1 MELTEEEHQ
10 TNRNI
15 LTNLIADAPAEIATI
30 LTCYNYDE
38 NADSIY
44 NQMNKFRKPQLQD
57 AANFLDQLPKSYKYK
72 NELIQGIISRID
84 SLLLELCSKCEIKY
98 SIDKTEVPILSCI
111 NCGQGCHT
119 ECYSDIVDIIKL
131 YPGIHYQCH
140 RCEAKSNQAGP
151 IIATQVHSK
160 SPNDEN
166 DSDDDDDELTPY
178 QRPRENE
185 GTPPHQPPH
194 QNEGTPPHQ
203 PPHQNEG
210 TPPHQPPHQNDGETT
225 KPTCQKYIRGSCPH
239 GISGKT
245 PVNGQICSFS
255 HPKRCMKFCRNGPY
269 SKYGCDKG
277 RECQYMH
284 PVLCKYSLKFRK
296 CTNLRCKFT
305 HLKFTKRY
313 DTVDPKSPPIEENS
327 ATEYQ
332 SATQYSP
339 QNNTNQTCQS
349 TEGNHFLEMLPEILS
364 KIQEELKLLKE
375 QKSHQPPAPP
385 PLPIPLPMMSP
396 THQTYPQYQNLHI
409 QPPPIDLTQKRAQ
422 QMLEKPTAHLQA
434 NNQLPALLQQISNQF
449 PSPTL
454 PMHQ

>member
-10 TNRNI
+10 INRDI
-15 LTNLIADAPAEIATI
+15 LTNIIADAPAEIATI
-30 LTCYNYDE
+30 LSCYNYDE

-44 NQMNKFRKPQLQD
+44 NQLNKFRKPQLQD

-98 SIDKTEVPILSCI
+98 SINKTEVPILSCI

-119 ECYSDIVDIIKL
+119 ECYRDIVDIMKT

-140 RCEAKSNQAGP
+140 RCEAKSNQADL
-151 IIATQVHSK
+151 ITATQDEHSK
-160 SPNDEN
+160 AANDEN
-166 DSDDDDDELTPY
+166 DSDDDDDPELTPY

-185 GTPPHQPPH
+185 NPPNQNENPPHHHPPN
-194 QNEGTPPHQ
+194 QNEG
-203 PPHQNEG
+203 
-210 TPPHQPPHQNDGETT
+210 ETT
-225 KPTCQKYIRGSCPH
+225 QPTCQKYIRGSCPH

-245 PVNGQICSFS
+245 PVNGQICSFR

-313 DTVDPKSPPIEENS
+313 DTVDPKSPPIEDNS

-332 SATQYSP
+332 PTSQSSS
-339 QNNTNQTCQS
+339 QNNTTKTSQS
-349 TEGNHFLEMLPEILS
+349 GEGNHFLEMLPEILS
-364 KIQEELKLLKE
+364 QIQQDLKLLKE
-375 QKSHQPPAPP
+375 QKNHQPPAPP
-385 PLPIPLPMMSP
+385 PLPIPLPMLSP
-396 THQTYPQYQNLHI
+396 PQQTYPQYQNLHL
-409 QPPPIDLTQKRAQ
+409 QTPPVDLTQKRAL
-422 QMLEKPTAHLQA
+422 QMLEKPNAPPQA
-434 NNQLPALLQQISNQF
+434 NNHLPTLLQQISNQF
-449 PSPTL
+449 PNPTL
-454 PMHQ
+454 PIHQ